1 MFWISFSLLSAL
13 FQATNDAFSKKVLK
27 DNCDV
32 YLVGWARW
40 IFTIPFLLPML
51 PFIHIPDL
59 NRVFWYNILLLAPL
73 EIIALILYIKAIQHS
88 PLSLA
93 IPFISFTP
101 VFLILTS
108 FLMLK
113 EYPDTSG
120 LLGIF
125 LVTLG
130 GYLLNFHTISRG
142 VLEPFRCITREKGC
156 LLMLV
161 VALIYSITSNLGKA
175 AIQHSNPLFFTVFY
189 LTFRSLVITPLVCFK
204 IRGKFS
210 KGLPHLKY
218 FLLMGLSCAL
228 MFIFHSLAVNL
239 IQVSY
244 MISLKRTSA
253 LISIVFG
260 GFFFNET
267 HIKERLLGSI
277 IMLTGVLL
285 ITLF

>member
-1 MFWISFSLLSAL
+1 MFWIFSSLLSAL

-40 IFTIPFLLPML
+40 IFTIPFLLLML
-51 PFIHIPDL
+51 PFIHIPTL

-73 EIIALILYIKAIQHS
+73 EIIALILYIKAIKHS

-101 VFLILTS
+101 VFLLLTS

-113 EYPDTSG
+113 EQPDTSG
-120 LLGIF
+120 LSGIL

-130 GYLLNFHTISRG
+130 RYLLNFHTISRG
-142 VLEPFRCITREKGC
+142 VLEPLRCITREKGC

-161 VALIYSITSNLGKA
+161 VALIYSITSNLGKT

-189 LTFRSLVITPLVCFK
+189 PTFRSLVITPLVCFK

-210 KGLPHLKY
+210 KGVPHLKY
-218 FLLMGLSCAL
+218 FLLMGFSCAL

-239 IQVSY
+239 TQVSY

-260 GFFFNET
+260 QLFFNEI

>member
-1 MFWISFSLLSAL
+1 MFWIFSSLLCAF
-13 FQATNDAFSKKVLK
+13 FQATTDAFSKKVLR

-32 YLVGWARW
+32 YLVSWARW
-40 IFTIPFLLPML
+40 VFTIPFLLPLL

-73 EIIALILYIKAIQHS
+73 EIIGIILYINALKHS

-93 IPFISFTP
+93 IPFMSFTP

-108 FLMLK
+108 FLMLG
-113 EYPDTSG
+113 EQPDTSG
-120 LLGIF
+120 LSGIL

-130 GYLLNFHTISRG
+130 GYFLNFHTISRG
-142 VLEPFRCITREKGC
+142 VLEPLRCIIKEKGC
-156 LLMLV
+156 LLMLG

-175 AIQHSNPLFFTVFY
+175 AIQHSSPVFFVVFY
-189 LTFRSLVITPLVCFK
+189 LTFRSLIITPLVCFK

-228 MFIFHSLAVNL
+228 MFVFHALAVNV

-244 MISLKRTSA
+244 MISLKRTST

-260 GFFFNET
+260 LVYFNEI

-277 IMLTGVLL
+277 IMLIGVLL

>member
-1 MFWISFSLLSAL
+1 MFWICSSLLSAL

-40 IFTIPFLLPML
+40 VFTIPFLLPML

-73 EIIALILYIKAIQHS
+73 EIIALILYIKAIKHS

-113 EYPDTSG
+113 EQPDTSG
-120 LLGIF
+120 LLGIL

-260 GFFFNET
+260 GFFFNEI
-267 HIKERLLGSI
+267 HIKERLLGSTT
-277 IMLTGVLL
+277 MFAGVLL

>member
-1 MFWISFSLLSAL
+1 MFWICSSLLSAL

-40 IFTIPFLLPML
+40 IFTIPFLLLML

-59 NRVFWYNILLLAPL
+59 NRVFWYNIFLLAPL
-73 EIIALILYIKAIQHS
+73 EIIALILYIKAIKHS

-113 EYPDTSG
+113 EQPDTSG
-120 LLGIF
+120 LLGIL

-161 VALIYSITSNLGKA
+161 VALIYSITSNLGKT

-189 LTFRSLVITPLVCFK
+189 LTFRSLLITPLVCFK

-260 GFFFNET
+260 GFFFNEI
-267 HIKERLLGSI
+267 HIKERLLGSTT
-277 IMLTGVLL
+277 MLAGVLL

>member
-1 MFWISFSLLSAL
+1 MFWIFSSILSAL

-40 IFTIPFLLPML
+40 TFTIPFLLPML
-51 PFIHIPDL
+51 PFIHIPTL

-73 EIIALILYIKAIQHS
+73 EIIALILYIKAIKHS

-113 EYPDTSG
+113 EQPDASG
-120 LLGIF
+120 LSGIF

-130 GYLLNFHTISRG
+130 GYLLNSHTISQG
-142 VLEPFRCITREKGC
+142 VLEPLRCITREKGC

-161 VALIYSITSNLGKA
+161 VALIYSITSNLGKT

-204 IRGKFS
+204 IRGEFS
-210 KGLPHLKY
+210 KGVPHLKY
-218 FLLMGLSCAL
+218 FLLMGFSCAL

-239 IQVSY
+239 TQVSY

-260 GFFFNET
+260 QLFFNEM
-267 HIKERLLGSI
+267 HIKERLLGST
-277 IMLTGVLL
+277 IMFTGVLL

>member
-1 MFWISFSLLSAL
+1 MFWIFSSLLSAL

-40 IFTIPFLLPML
+40 IFTIPFLLLML
-51 PFIHIPDL
+51 PFIHIPTL

-73 EIIALILYIKAIQHS
+73 EIIALILYIKAIKHS

-101 VFLILTS
+101 VFLLLTS

-113 EYPDTSG
+113 EQPDTSG
-120 LLGIF
+120 ISGII

-142 VLEPFRCITREKGC
+142 VLEPLRCITREKGC

-161 VALIYSITSNLGKA
+161 VALIYSITSILGKT

-210 KGLPHLKY
+210 KGVPHLKY
-218 FLLMGLSCAL
+218 FLLMGFSCA
-228 MFIFHSLAVNL
+228 
-239 IQVSY
+239 
-244 MISLKRTSA
+244 
-253 LISIVFG
+253 
-260 GFFFNET
+260 
-267 HIKERLLGSI
+267 
-277 IMLTGVLL
+277 
-285 ITLF
+285 

>member
-1 MFWISFSLLSAL
+1 
-13 FQATNDAFSKKVLK
+13 
-27 DNCDV
+27 
-32 YLVGWARW
+32 
-40 IFTIPFLLPML
+40 
-51 PFIHIPDL
+51 
-59 NRVFWYNILLLAPL
+59 
-73 EIIALILYIKAIQHS
+73 
-88 PLSLA
+88 
-93 IPFISFTP
+93 
-101 VFLILTS
+101 
-108 FLMLK
+108 
-113 EYPDTSG
+113 
-120 LLGIF
+120 
-125 LVTLG
+125 
-130 GYLLNFHTISRG
+130 

-260 GFFFNET
+260 GFFFNEI
-267 HIKERLLGSI
+267 HIKERLLGSTT
-277 IMLTGVLL
+277 MLAGVLL

>member
-1 MFWISFSLLSAL
+1 MFWICSSLLSAL

-40 IFTIPFLLPML
+40 VFTIPFLLPML

-73 EIIALILYIKAIQHS
+73 EIIALILYIKAIKHS

-113 EYPDTSG
+113 EQPDTSG
-120 LLGIF
+120 LLGIL

-161 VALIYSITSNLGKA
+161 VALIYSITSNLGKT

-210 KGLPHLKY
+210 KGIPHLKY
-218 FLLMGLSCAL
+218 FLLMGLSCAR
-228 MFIFHSLAVNL
+228 MSIFHSLAVNL

-260 GFFFNET
+260 GFFFNEI
-267 HIKERLLGSI
+267 HIKERLLGSTT
-277 IMLTGVLL
+277 MFAGVLL